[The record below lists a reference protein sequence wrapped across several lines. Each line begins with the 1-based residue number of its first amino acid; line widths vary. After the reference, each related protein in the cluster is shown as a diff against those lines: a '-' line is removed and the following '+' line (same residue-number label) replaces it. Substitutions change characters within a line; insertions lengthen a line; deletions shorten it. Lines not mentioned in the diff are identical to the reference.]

1 MLTPDKHSLISLRI
15 DKWLWAARFYKTR
28 SLATEAIHAGHVK
41 LNGYSVKPA
50 RDVRV
55 GDILEL
61 AIGNV
66 LWIVVVSG
74 LNDQRRPASEA
85 QQLYAETPESSSQR
99 SAAKEAHRLAPTP
112 GSDLRGRPTKKARRQ
127 IRGFNESY

>member
-1 MLTPDKHSLISLRI
+1 MSTLDKHSLISLRI

-41 LNGYSVKPA
+41 LNGCSVKPA

-61 AIGNV
+61 VIGNV

-74 LNDQRRPASEA
+74 LNDQRRPSNEA
-85 QQLYAETPESSSQR
+85 QQLYAETPESSARR

-112 GSDLRGRPTKKARRQ
+112 GSDLRGRPTKRARRQ